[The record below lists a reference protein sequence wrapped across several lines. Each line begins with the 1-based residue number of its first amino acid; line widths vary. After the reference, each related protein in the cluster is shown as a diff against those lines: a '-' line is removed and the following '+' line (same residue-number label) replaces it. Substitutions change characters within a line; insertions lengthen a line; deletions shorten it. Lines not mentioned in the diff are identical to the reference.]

1 MVKIGRRI
9 NKSFRKIGA
18 KAVAKGLKTGAKVA
32 GLGATAASVAGQPEL
47 AVPLGGAA
55 LLMEGAG
62 EIASDLEK

>member
-9 NKSFRKIGA
+9 NKSFRKVGA
-18 KAVAKGLKTGAKVA
+18 KEVAQGLKTGAKVA
-32 GLGATAASVAGQPEL
+32 ALGATAATLSGQPEL
-47 AVPLGGAA
+47 AIPLGGAA